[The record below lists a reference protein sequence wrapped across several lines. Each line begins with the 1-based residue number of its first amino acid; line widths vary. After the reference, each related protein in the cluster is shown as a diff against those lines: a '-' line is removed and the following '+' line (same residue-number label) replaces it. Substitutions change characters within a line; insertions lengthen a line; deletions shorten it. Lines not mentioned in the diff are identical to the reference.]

1 MAKEELLSGG
11 NVTPVVR
18 VDDTIRRV
26 VGPWSAAVHSL
37 LLHLKA
43 RGFSGAPRFLGI
55 DEQGREILTFI
66 EGEVGRYP
74 YPSYILSDGV
84 LLEAACLV
92 RRYHDAT
99 TDYTPPAHAAWQFTY
114 PDATRHEVICH
125 NDLAP
130 YNMVFVDEQPQ
141 ALIDFDTAGPGPR
154 AWDLAYAAY
163 RFVPLSYAQDVEQLG
178 LANPAE
184 QARRLHEFCHAY
196 NEAGDAGNTGN
207 AGDVQL
213 DEILALVEPRVQAL
227 CDLLITRSSAGE
239 AAYQQMVADGHLA
252 HYQREVAAFRRH
264 RSEIEGYLAH

>member
-18 VDDTIRRV
+18 VDDTVRRV

-84 LLEAACLV
+84 LLEAACVV

-178 LANPAE
+178 LANPA
-184 QARRLHEFCHAY
+184 
-196 NEAGDAGNTGN
+196 
-207 AGDVQL
+207 
-213 DEILALVEPRVQAL
+213 VQAL
-227 CDLLITRSSAGE
+227 FDLLITRSSAGE

-264 RSEIEGYLAH
+264 RSEIEGYLA